1 MGWHGAWEG
10 MGQSLIGMVPLACSA
25 AHISAPRMSTRMSRR
40 ISTHTLVRLFGYNS
54 SAPRKKK
61 HASAQEKNTP
71 VPVHASAGWVPGSPP
86 TTPPPLP
93 MTSPHISYG
102 DILVM
107 AAY

>member
-54 SAPRKKK
+54 SAPRKK
-61 HASAQEKNTP
+61 NTQQRT
-71 VPVHASAGWVPGSPP
+71 V
-86 TTPPPLP
+86 
-93 MTSPHISYG
+93 MTEMRLGHN
-102 DILVM
+102 
-107 AAY
+107 